1 MNIAKINKKERLAS
15 KRSIILPKSKCSCS
29 PSQEFKRPLFIQ
41 VSGLIQS
48 TVLNLMWPTKC
59 SCVVGWPLPQ
69 ASEALEGQS
78 WPLGG
83 SHFRSSTIP
92 DNESS
97 TEACHLK
104 NRSLGISK
112 VWDATLQ
119 SWWIGYMR
127 SYKLTNVCM
136 TIFLIWKWVM
146 RSSEEWV
153 LRVKSLIKMSDR
165 TVQSM
170 GLIFWVKCK

>member
-1 MNIAKINKKERLAS
+1 MFVLTFTRTLETSVNPGLRAHPKYGPELA
-15 KRSIILPKSKCSCS
+15 
-29 PSQEFKRPLFIQ
+29 
-41 VSGLIQS
+41 VA
-48 TVLNLMWPTKC
+48 KC

-136 TIFLIWKWVM
+136 TVFLIWKWVM

-170 GLIFWVKCK
+170 GLIFWVQCK